1 MAWEATYLL
10 SPVVLLLLASGS
22 WAQDPEILQTVEGK
36 TVSMTCWYDPSY
48 SYSEKIWCKKV
59 SDTICQAPVH
69 CDSTGAEKLRFSIQ
83 QSPWF
88 SFFTVTMTELKIQD
102 SGTYYCGLIGNSG
115 NNIILRTLRLVV
127 SEGSSDVFTPD
138 IIPTTRLPE
147 LPTLIITKHS
157 PSHTTSTRSLH
168 KPTAVVSS
176 PDPGVTIINGT
187 DAARSSIS
195 SVLVPLVCGLLSKTL
210 VFTVLF
216 IVTQRSFG

>member
-127 SEGSSDVFTPD
+127 SEGAPYPVYLFPWSVDSSARPWSS
-138 IIPTTRLPE
+138 LSYS
-147 LPTLIITKHS
+147 L
-157 PSHTTSTRSLH
+157 SHRGHLDDRS
-168 KPTAVVSS
+168 
-176 PDPGVTIINGT
+176 
-187 DAARSSIS
+187 
-195 SVLVPLVCGLLSKTL
+195 
-210 VFTVLF
+210 
-216 IVTQRSFG
+216 